1 MQTFVLKLID
11 SILNTFKSIL
21 MIKDKEVLS
30 SVVNGV
36 ATMAYMTIIVD
47 VETAFVVALATSIGS
62 LISWTI
68 SKKIEKDKV
77 YIFDIIPD
85 GNENGKE
92 FADNIRENNVPI
104 MTYIGFGEDMSKV
117 LCSKIYSHSKE
128 NSKLIESLIPDSF
141 KYHVS
146 EVKNYIET

>member
-1 MQTFVLKLID
+1 
-11 SILNTFKSIL
+11 
-21 MIKDKEVLS
+21 MIKDRGVLS
-30 SVVNGV
+30 SIMSGV
-36 ATMAYMTIIVD
+36 ATMAYMVIIVD
-47 VETAFVVALATSIGS
+47 VETAFIVSIATSIGS
-62 LISWTI
+62 LISWLL
-68 SKKIEKDKV
+68 SKKVEKDKV
-77 YIFDIIPD
+77 HIFDIIPD
-85 GNENGKE
+85 GNENGKD

-141 KYHVS
+141 KYHIS

>member
-1 MQTFVLKLID
+1 
-11 SILNTFKSIL
+11 
-21 MIKDKEVLS
+21 MIKDKGVLS
-30 SVVNGV
+30 SMVNGV
-36 ATMAYMTIIVD
+36 ATMAYMVIIVD
-47 VETAFVVALATSIGS
+47 VETAFIVAIATTIGS
-62 LISWTI
+62 LVSWML
-68 SKKIEKDKV
+68 SKKVEKDKV

-85 GNENGKE
+85 DNESGKE

-117 LCSKIYSHSKE
+117 LCSKIFSQSKE